1 MILPLNS
8 PAAQLDNSGGKGAN
22 LSILLKAGFP
32 VPDGFIIT
40 TDAYQKFVEANNL
53 GERIQQ
59 RVKEIKSKDSSAL
72 EDASREIRNWFSAGK
87 VPTQIADQVKKAYS
101 NFIDVP
107 LAVRSSATAED
118 LPELS
123 FAGQQDT
130 FLNVVSLE
138 ALLTAIVDCWSS
150 LWTARAIGY
159 RTRNDIPH
167 AEVALAV
174 IVQEMVP
181 SEVSGVLFTANPLT
195 GSRTEVVIDATLGLG
210 EALVSGQVEPDHYV
224 VDLNQRKILSK
235 SIGSKKIAMHSKSG
249 GGLHTEHMD
258 ASQRETLS
266 EDELFTLVELGER
279 VADLYN
285 FPQDIEWGIAGGE
298 LFLLQSRPNTS
309 LFPIPDG
316 MSPIPLRVLFS
327 FASVQGIMEPFTP
340 LGQDT
345 IRLIFAGGASLFGFD
360 LTHETQGLIKI
371 AGERLWGDTTAVIRH
386 PIGSRILLRI
396 SSAID
401 PVAQVIFK
409 DIWDEP
415 GLERGQGHLRLS
427 TLRRLLRFLFPFMR
441 RVLGYARSPQGAA
454 DQIQGASQAEI
465 DRLKTKSMSVQGAA
479 LTLNDSIDL
488 YREIY
493 SAFPFAVPEIAT
505 GAAAGL
511 IPFFLLNKIAIDLTG
526 SADLALAISRGIPN
540 NVTTEMDLTLWEAAR
555 TIRSD
560 EIAYQHV
567 IHSRAESL
575 AEEYLER
582 QLPETAQS
590 AIASFLETYGMR
602 GLGEIDIG
610 RQRWNEDPTY
620 ILEVILS
627 YLQIEGEALAPD
639 VVFRRGEQA
648 AKESIAELQETARK
662 TFAGRLK
669 AGVIKLLADR
679 VRALAGLRESPK
691 FHIIQMM
698 GIIRQELLNS
708 VQDLV
713 NAGTLEQ
720 PDDLFYLYLT
730 ELEELARGEV
740 INWRSLIAE
749 RRAAYKRELSRVQ
762 IPRLLLSDGRAFY
775 KGLIADENAE
785 VKFIGN
791 PVSPGYV
798 EGTVRVVLDPLKADL
813 FPGEILVCPG
823 TDPAWT
829 PLFLAAGGLI
839 MELGGMMTHGA
850 IVAREYGIPAVVG
863 VHQATSF
870 LQTGQRIQLDGSTGE
885 ILLVN
890 A

>member
-8 PAAQLDNSGGKGAN
+8 PTAQLDNAGGKGAN
-22 LSILLKAGFP
+22 LSKLIRAGFP

-40 TDAYQKFVEANNL
+40 TEAYQKFIGANNL

-59 RVKEIKSKDSSAL
+59 RVTEIKSQDSSAL
-72 EDASREIRNWFSAGK
+72 EQASREIRASFTGGII
-87 VPTQIADQVKKAYS
+87 PPQISVQVKEAYG
-101 NFIDVP
+101 NLDGVP
-107 LAVRSSATAED
+107 VAVRSSATAED

-130 FLNVVSLE
+130 ILNVVGPE
-138 ALLTAIVDCWSS
+138 ALLAAIVNCWSS

-167 AEVALAV
+167 TEVALAV

-195 GSRTEVVIDATLGLG
+195 GSRTESVIDATFGLG
-210 EALVSGQVEPDHYV
+210 ETLVAGQVEPDHYV

-235 SIGSKKIAMHSKSG
+235 SLGSKKIAMHGKTG
-249 GGLHTEHMD
+249 GGLLTEQTD

-266 EDELFTLVELGER
+266 DDELFALVELAEQ

-298 LFLLQSRPNTS
+298 LFLLQSRPITS

-327 FASVQGIMEPFTP
+327 FGSVQGILEPMTP
-340 LGQDT
+340 LGQDA

-360 LTHETQGLIKI
+360 LTHETQPFIKI
-371 AGERLWGDTTAVIRH
+371 AGERLWGDTTAAIHH
-386 PIGSRILLRI
+386 PIGSRVLLRFF
-396 SSAID
+396 SAID
-401 PVAQVIFK
+401 PVAQAIFT

-415 GLERGQGHLRLS
+415 DLERGHGRLRLS
-427 TLRRLLRFLFPFMR
+427 TLRRLLRFIYPFMK
-441 RVLGYARSPQGAA
+441 RVFGYARSPQGAA

-465 DRLKTKSMSVQGAA
+465 ARLKTKSLPARGTTS
-479 LTLNDSIDL
+479 TLNDRIDL
-488 YREIY
+488 FREIY
-493 SAFPFAVPEIAT
+493 SAFPYAVPEIAS

-511 IPFFLLNKIAIDLTG
+511 IPFFLLNKISSQLTG

-540 NVTTEMDLTLWEAAR
+540 NVTTVMDLALWETAR

-560 EIAYQHV
+560 EISYQH
-567 IHSRAESL
+567 ILHSNAKNLAAEF
-575 AEEYLER
+575 LEG
-582 QLPETAQS
+582 QLPETVQT
-590 AIASFLETYGMR
+590 AIASFLDAYGMR

-610 RQRWNEDPTY
+610 RQRWDEDPTY
-620 ILEVILS
+620 LLEVIMS
-627 YLQIEGEALAPD
+627 YLQIEDESLAPD
-639 VVFRRGEQA
+639 VVFRNGGQA
-648 AKESIAELQETARK
+648 AREAIAELQEAARN

-669 AGVIKLLADR
+669 AGVIEILAER

-698 GIIRQELLNS
+698 GIIRQALLDS
-708 VQDLV
+708 GQELV

-720 PDDLFYLYLT
+720 PDDLFYLYLS
-730 ELEELARGEV
+730 ELEELAGDEDK
-740 INWRSLIAE
+740 NWRALIAD
-749 RRAAYKRELSRVQ
+749 RRAAYKRELARVQ

-775 KGLIADENAE
+775 EGLIADQSEG
-785 VKFIGN
+785 GN
-791 PVSPGYV
+791 LTGSPVSPGYV

-813 FPGEILVCPG
+813 LPGEILVCPG

-863 VHQATSF
+863 VHQATTA
-870 LQTGQRIQLDGSTGE
+870 LKTGQRIKLNGSSGE
-885 ILLVN
+885 IFLVEE
-890 A
+890 